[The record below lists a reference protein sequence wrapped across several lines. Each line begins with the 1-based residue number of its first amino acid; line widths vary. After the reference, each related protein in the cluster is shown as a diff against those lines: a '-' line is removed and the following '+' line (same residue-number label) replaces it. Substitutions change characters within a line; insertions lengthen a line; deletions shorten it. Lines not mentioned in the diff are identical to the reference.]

1 MLKKLFSC
9 LLIVVLGSIMLPAS
23 AIAGSP
29 QPLHL
34 NVRNQTGGTV
44 QLNLTDANGDMTF
57 IALEPGVF
65 PVDLTEGIYSY
76 WASTPCGNVAGSWNV
91 NVSKTLFLS
100 CKNDLLALSFVKTYT
115 RNSNCADFGFLYN
128 SGGGMTFV
136 SQTHYGEPIG
146 DFWAGDVSTYEE
158 AKFDII
164 NGYGFS
170 VVEGCLTSF
179 DYSTY
184 ATNII
189 HSH

>member
-23 AIAGSP
+23 AIAGSH

-65 PVDLTEGIYSY
+65 PVDLKEGIYSY

-100 CKNDLLALSFVKTYT
+100 CKNDLLALSLAKTYT
-115 RNSNCADFGFLYN
+115 PDCADFGLTYSEYGRF
-128 SGGGMTFV
+128 TFI
-136 SQTHYGEPIG
+136 SQTHYGEHIG
-146 DFWAGDVSTYEE
+146 NYWDGNVATYED
-158 AKFDII
+158 AKFDLV
-164 NGYGFS
+164 NGWGFS
-170 VVEGCLTSF
+170 IVEGCLTSF
-179 DYSTY
+179 DDPYYIT
-184 ATNII
+184 TID
-189 HSH
+189 HSP

>member
-65 PVDLTEGIYSY
+65 PVDLKEGIYSY

-100 CKNDLLALSFVKTYT
+100 CKNDLLALSLAKTYT
-115 RNSNCADFGFLYN
+115 PDCADFGLTYTEYGRF
-128 SGGGMTFV
+128 TFI
-136 SQTHYGEPIG
+136 SQTHYGEHIG
-146 DFWAGDVSTYEE
+146 NYWDGNVVTYED
-158 AKFDII
+158 AKFDLV
-164 NGYGFS
+164 NGWGFS
-170 VVEGCLTSF
+170 IVEGCLTSF
-179 DYSTY
+179 DDPYYIT
-184 ATNII
+184 TID
-189 HSH
+189 HSP